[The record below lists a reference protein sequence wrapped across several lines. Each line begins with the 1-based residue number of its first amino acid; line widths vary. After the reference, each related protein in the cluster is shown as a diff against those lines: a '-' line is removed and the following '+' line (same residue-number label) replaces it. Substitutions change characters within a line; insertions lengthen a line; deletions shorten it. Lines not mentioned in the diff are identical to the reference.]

1 MTADLNLL
9 RKREE
14 LLAER
19 IENTQ
24 DPFLRDNLVGDL
36 NQVVARITALLES
49 AA

>member
-14 LLAER
+14 LLAAR
-19 IENTQ
+19 IESTQ
-24 DPFLRDNLVGDL
+24 DPFLRDNLVRDL
-36 NQVVARITALLES
+36 QNVSAHISSLLES

>member
-9 RKREE
+9 RRREE
-14 LLAER
+14 LLTAR
-19 IENTQ
+19 IESTQ

-36 NQVVARITALLES
+36 HQVVARISALLES